1 MSVQQGLKSLAET
14 SPNFGNAGVESA
26 IAAAN
31 IGFVTKTKTLNYLVD
46 INSTLTDTQKTTIRA
61 SLNIQPYLNAGRY
74 LQDLSNHTY
83 KILDGSLGEVEEGD
97 PTPTFL
103 EHLGAVDAIQG
114 SYLTLYGE
122 EASTAGKGVDDYFG
136 TLRETMNDKL
146 SEIKVAVQTITNA
159 SLASDTAFQNA
170 TQALIDFVNA
180 LGDSTTLDVSTLNS
194 LLSAYESAANSF
206 NTILSGAAYS
216 AQKTILV
223 NNRSAIVT
231 QIAAEVANLGNIRTY
246 SESLTNL
253 ISYQGLAS
261 NSKIR
266 DLIGKSA
273 QTTEWKDYYEN
284 YEIRFAQLNAK
295 YENTE
300 GDSEN
305 ETIINNEL
313 TQRGLP
319 DVKNYVD
326 LRAVAAKASRDTRL
340 STVKFNGRTI
350 AEIIKDSC
358 VQLGIDINGLNV
370 YGQSESLLK
379 NMNEY
384 DRESIRTELNLHQ
397 ESNTLS

>member
-46 INSTLTDTQKTTIRA
+46 INSTLTDTQKTTIQA

-136 TLRETMNDKL
+136 TLREIMNDKL

-253 ISYQGLAS
+253 ISYQGLAG

>member
-26 IAAAN
+26 ITAAN

-103 EHLGAVDAIQG
+103 EHLGAVDGIQS
-114 SYLTLYGE
+114 SYLSLYGV
-122 EASTAGKGVDDYFG
+122 EASTVGKGVDDYFG

-216 AQKTILV
+216 NQKTILV
-223 NNRSAIVT
+223 NNRSSIVT
-231 QIAAEVANLGNIRTY
+231 QIATETNNLGSIRTY
-246 SESLTNL
+246 SESLVNL
-253 ISYQGLAS
+253 ISYQGLAG

-284 YEIRFAQLNAK
+284 YETRFAQLNVK
-295 YENTE
+295 YENTA

-313 TQRGLP
+313 SQRGLP
-319 DVKNYVD
+319 DVKDYTD

-370 YGQSESLLK
+370 YGQSQNLLN
-379 NMNEY
+379 NMNSY

>member
-14 SPNFGNAGVESA
+14 SPNFSNTGVESA
-26 IAAAN
+26 ITAAN
-31 IGFVTKTKTLNYLVD
+31 MGFVTKTKTLNYLID
-46 INSTLTDTQKTTIRA
+46 INSTLTDTQKTTIQA

-83 KILDGSLGEVEEGD
+83 KILDGSLGEVDEGD

-103 EHLGAVDAIQG
+103 EHLGTVDGIQS
-114 SYLTLYGE
+114 SYLSLYGV
-122 EASTAGKGVDDYFG
+122 EASTVGKGVDDYFG

-159 SLASDTAFQNA
+159 SLAADTAFQNA

-216 AQKTILV
+216 NQKTTLV
-223 NNRSAIVT
+223 NNRSSIVT
-231 QIAAEVANLGNIRTY
+231 QIATETNNLGSIRTY
-246 SESLTNL
+246 SESLVNL
-253 ISYQGLAS
+253 ISYQGLAG

-284 YEIRFAQLNAK
+284 YETRFAQLNVK
-295 YENTE
+295 YENTA

-313 TQRGLP
+313 SQRGLP
-319 DVKNYVD
+319 DVKDYTD

-358 VQLGIDINGLNV
+358 VQLGIDIKGLDV
-370 YGQSESLLK
+370 YGQSQNLLN
-379 NMNEY
+379 NMNSY

>member
-14 SPNFGNAGVESA
+14 SPNFGNEGVESA

-397 ESNTLS
+397 ESSTLS

>member
-14 SPNFGNAGVESA
+14 SPNFSNTGVETA
-26 IAAAN
+26 ITAAN
-31 IGFVTKTKTLNYLVD
+31 TGFVTKTKTLNYLVD
-46 INSTLTDTQKTTIRA
+46 INSTLTDSQKTTIQA

-83 KILDGSLGEVEEGD
+83 KILDGSLGEVDEGD

-103 EHLGAVDAIQG
+103 DLLSSVDAIQG
-114 SYLTLYGE
+114 LYLSLYGA
-122 EASTAGKGVDDYFG
+122 EASTVGKGVDDYFG

-146 SEIKVAVQTITNA
+146 TEIKNAVQTITNA
-159 SLASDTAFQNA
+159 SLATDTAFQNA

-180 LGDSTTLDVSTLNS
+180 LGDSTTLDTSTLNS
-194 LLSAYESAANSF
+194 LLSAYESAANNF
-206 NTILSGAAYS
+206 NTTLSGAAYS
-216 AQKTILV
+216 SQKTVLV
-223 NNRSAIVT
+223 NNRATIVS
-231 QIAAEVANLGNIRTY
+231 QIATEVANLGSIKTY
-246 SESLTNL
+246 SESLANL
-253 ISYQGLAS
+253 SSYQGLAS

-284 YEIRFAQLNAK
+284 YETRFAQLNAK
-295 YENTE
+295 YENTA

-319 DVKNYVD
+319 DVKDYTD
-326 LRAVAAKASRDTRL
+326 LRAVASKASRDERL

-358 VQLGIDINGLNV
+358 VQLNIDIKGLNV
-370 YGQSESLLK
+370 YGQSQALLN

-384 DRESIRTELNLHQ
+384 DKESIRTELNLHQ